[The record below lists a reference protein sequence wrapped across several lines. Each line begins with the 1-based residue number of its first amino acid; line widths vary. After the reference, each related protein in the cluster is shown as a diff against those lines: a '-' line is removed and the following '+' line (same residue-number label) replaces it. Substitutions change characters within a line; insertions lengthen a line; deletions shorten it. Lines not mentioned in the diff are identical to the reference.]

1 MFESLRDD
9 STSANPVAGSGDSDV
24 NTSGRDPFEL
34 QLHASPS
41 VPRGRLRGPPG
52 SRGAHTPLAL
62 VNAWAHEHRIS
73 PVLFWAVLLGGL
85 AVVISLSLLGSI
97 AASTSHLASASGGG
111 GSGGSGGGGG
121 GGGGGGRPS
130 LANAAFDGAVA
141 GWQPCVSVNGTATA
155 TAPGPG
161 STSFL
166 TLFTNPN
173 ATGELL
179 AEISADALGRP
190 FLVSAIYDKG
200 SWVSEA
206 GAAGGGRG
214 GIHASVSG
222 GLAHRLPR
230 PSPPSPPPTPH
241 LLTPLPPPPPP
252 LCHHHQLLHM
262 PAESTVFNV
271 FSLAMAPN
279 GGSGDA
285 GATVGMAAAAGLDL
299 VREQYE
305 LRANATGPMAK
316 SRADGAWGGWLATL
330 PVVARRYNSTTLTAA
345 AAAAPGAMPPA
356 SYLVSLTACLRA
368 GFFVA
373 LPATEVA
380 VTSARVASALSF
392 PANALVRAQ
401 YQVRGASG
409 KAVPTALRGAN
420 YALALAFSVALLPA
434 TQMAPRVADDR
445 VGYFTTHYVA
455 LGVREAAAPDSTP
468 DWNRPSQLVDPRVT
482 LINRRRLSSTAPAI
496 TYYVDPSVP
505 LQWRPYMKRGVENW
519 NAAFEQLPQI
529 KRRQGSTSSPSSPL
543 PPVVRCVL
551 PGDPEWPADYH
562 AAGACAKLS
571 HRCLCFSH
579 LHPPLPPPPHQTR
592 AIPPFRGLLMS
603 RKHTHWAPQRS
614 IHAAAR
620 L

>member
-1 MFESLRDD
+1 MLDGRVRGSSGGAMFESLRDD

-241 LLTPLPPPPPP
+241 LLTPLPPPP
-252 LCHHHQLLHM
+252 LRCAIITSYSTCQQSLL
-262 PAESTVFNV
+262 
-271 FSLAMAPN
+271 FSM
-279 GGSGDA
+279 SF
-285 GATVGMAAAAGLDL
+285 
-299 VREQYE
+299 RW
-305 LRANATGPMAK
+305 RWRRTG
-316 SRADGAWGGWLATL
+316 
-330 PVVARRYNSTTLTAA
+330 
-345 AAAAPGAMPPA
+345 
-356 SYLVSLTACLRA
+356 
-368 GFFVA
+368 
-373 LPATEVA
+373 
-380 VTSARVASALSF
+380 
-392 PANALVRAQ
+392 VRAM
-401 YQVRGASG
+401 QVRPWGWQQRRGSTWCESSTSCARTRLGRWPSP
-409 KAVPTALRGAN
+409 ARTAHG
-420 YALALAFSVALLPA
+420 VAGSPRCLSWHGD
-434 TQMAPRVADDR
+434 TTAPR
-445 VGYFTTHYVA
+445 
-455 LGVREAAAPDSTP
+455 L
-468 DWNRPSQLVDPRVT
+468 PR
-482 LINRRRLSSTAPAI
+482 L
-496 TYYVDPSVP
+496 
-505 LQWRPYMKRGVENW
+505 
-519 NAAFEQLPQI
+519 
-529 KRRQGSTSSPSSPL
+529 PL
-543 PPVVRCVL
+543 PRLARCRR
-551 PGDPEWPADYH
+551 PRT
-562 AAGACAKLS
+562 S
-571 HRCLCFSH
+571 
-579 LHPPLPPPPHQTR
+579 
-592 AIPPFRGLLMS
+592 FR
-603 RKHTHWAPQRS
+603 
-614 IHAAAR
+614 
-620 L
+620 